1 MVMGD
6 LLVHNDGRAGE
17 AVIHAA
23 NKQTGDRVGTVEL
36 PANGQYGM
44 MTYLH
49 EDKQYVVV
57 QIGGS
62 QYPSGLVALAL
73 P

>member
-1 MVMGD
+1 MGD
-6 LLVHNDGRAGE
+6 LLVMTDGRQGDSVLH
-17 AVIHAA
+17 AV
-23 NKQTGDRVGTVEL
+23 NKQTGERLGTVEI
-36 PANGQYGM
+36 PSDGQYGM

-49 EDKQYVVV
+49 DGKQFVVV

-62 QYPSGLVALAL
+62 QYPSSLVALTL